1 MKKQTLILITIPVL
15 TICFAVAFYALG
27 WTEPTMDP
35 PSVTAINIPLNTGA
49 GGQSKEGGLFLHTSP
64 SFEEP
69 GQPNGLIVSYGR
81 VGIGIDNP
89 SMELQVNGDISGDGF
104 YYSSDINLKKNI
116 LTISNPLER
125 VLNLRG
131 VSFEWKDDG
140 KKDIGLIAQEVEQV
154 FPELVWES
162 NGLKSVEYANLVAVL
177 IEAMKEQQSQIEELR
192 QEIEGLKSINK

>member
-15 TICFAVAFYALG
+15 TVCFAVAFYALG
-27 WTEPTMDP
+27 WTEPTLDP
-35 PSVTAINIPLNTGA
+35 PSVVAINIPLNTGA
-49 GGQSKEGGLFLHTSP
+49 DGQSKEGGLVINTGGAS
-64 SFEEP
+64 
-69 GQPNGLIVSYGR
+69 NGLIVYSGK

-89 SMELQVNGDISGDGF
+89 TASLEVTGDVSGGAF
-104 YYSSDINLKKNI
+104 YYSSDVNLKKNI
-116 LTISNPLER
+116 LTIDDPLR
-125 VLNLRG
+125 KILDLRG
-131 VSFEWKDDG
+131 VSFEWKDNG
-140 KKDIGLIAQEVEQV
+140 KKDIGLIALEVEQV